1 MASREVLYDKRSFFS
16 DGISLLLLP
25 LPPLPLLLLL
35 FSSLD
40 VHSYD
45 TVGLI
50 GIVCLYCTP
59 NFLRRYSATRLLLLS
74 DSEFD
79 IDREWS

>member
-1 MASREVLYDKRSFFS
+1 MISGVFS
-16 DGISLLLLP
+16 DGIS
-25 LPPLPLLLLL
+25 PLLLLL

-50 GIVCLYCTP
+50 GIVSLYGTP

-79 IDREWS
+79 IDREWF